1 MKVLDLPDLNEAG
14 KLLKKEVSD
23 APAKT
28 FWVYKFTDGA
38 Q

>member
-14 KLLKKEVSD
+14 KLLKKVSN